1 MMNAMKKNSLLY
13 IMCALIGGSTLL
25 TSCSKDFL
33 DKKPS
38 GNYTAE
44 TFYSSDAAVRKGT
57 EPLYNRAW
65 FDFNRR
71 AIVGMGSYRANDAWN
86 PYVSAEFAKFQV
98 TALTED
104 MGLAWSAL
112 YNVITM
118 SNATLYNMENYCS
131 DAVSE
136 TTKKAAIGECYL
148 MRGWAYFYLLR
159 GWGANILFESN
170 QEMVDNPIRPL
181 NPESDVLKFI
191 IRDFRRAAENLPET
205 GVDHHPSK
213 YAAKAALAKALL
225 AQSGWD
231 NTTKGD
237 HDRNTSILAEV
248 KELCDEVINCGQYS
262 LMPNYEDLFK
272 AQNNDNSETILA
284 MRWAD
289 PNSGEW
295 GAMNALYS
303 DLAFAEV
310 SSVTVDGKS
319 KTEEAVNVWGGSLHA
334 SIDLIDLY
342 NEDPADSIRRDATFF
357 TPNEYYSYIKKNYE
371 DEWWTSLQERIKK
384 EKEDSAKLAGDESY
398 KYEYSK
404 RNGYVYQHNWMQLK
418 KGVLGVKSDVAPCG
432 LAQMA
437 SPLNT
442 YIQRLADVYLM
453 KAEAILGNAESTSD
467 AEALAAFNAV
477 RYRAKV
483 APYNSITFMDILRER
498 RIEFCMEYF
507 NWWDMVTYYRWK
519 PQTMLDFFNN
529 QQYRGWEIRE
539 GSILKNPDGTIS
551 YRAVFPGV
559 NNWYLFTDEGY
570 CMWNDCLRAGEN
582 DNTVVVTVEDGY
594 DYQATRKALLAAKGA
609 DYQPIVL
616 SEANVFMP
624 YPESDVIQNEYLKK
638 APEPYNFGEE

>member
-1 MMNAMKKNSLLY
+1 MKKINIY
-13 IMCALIGGSTLL
+13 IMCALAGVSLAVTG
-25 TSCSKDFL
+25 CKDDFL
-33 DKKPS
+33 DKKPT

-71 AIVGMGSYRANDAWN
+71 AIIGMGSYRANDAWN

-112 YNVITM
+112 YNVVTM
-118 SNATLYNMENYCS
+118 SNATLYNLEKYCT
-131 DAVSE
+131 DDVSE
-136 TTKKAAIGECYL
+136 ATKNAAMGECYL

-159 GWGANILFESN
+159 GWGANILFENN
-170 QEMVDNPIRPL
+170 QDMVDNPIRPL

-191 IRDFRRAAENLPET
+191 VRDFRKAADLLPET

-231 NTTKGD
+231 NTTKGNHSRD
-237 HDRNTSILAEV
+237 EATLREV
-248 KELCDEVINCGQYS
+248 VTLCDEVINCGQYS
-262 LMPNYEDLFK
+262 LMTEYEDLFK
-272 AQNNDNSETILA
+272 AQNNDNPETILA

-289 PNSGEW
+289 PNTGEW

-303 DLAFAEV
+303 DLAFPEV
-310 SSVTVDGKS
+310 TD
-319 KTEEAVNVWGGSLHA
+319 VNVWGGALHA
-334 SIDLIDLY
+334 SIDMIDLY

-357 TPNEYYSYIKKNYE
+357 TPNEYYKYIKAA
-371 DEWWTSLQERIKK
+371 D
-384 EKEDSAKLAGDESY
+384 G
-398 KYEYSK
+398 
-404 RNGYVYQHNWMQLK
+404 GYTYAHNWMQCK
-418 KGVLGVKSDVAPCG
+418 KGVLGTKADVAPCN
-432 LAQMA
+432 LAMMA

-453 KAEAILGNAESTSD
+453 KAEAILGNAQSTSD
-467 AEALAAFNAV
+467 GQALAAINAV
-477 RYRAKV
+477 RLRAKV
-483 APYNSITFMDILRER
+483 DPYTEVTFDKILRER

-507 NWWDMVTYYRWK
+507 NWWDMVTYYRWQ

-529 QQYRGWEIRE
+529 KQHRGWEMRE
-539 GSILKNPDGTIS
+539 GCVLKNVDGTIS
-551 YRAVFPGV
+551 YRAVFPGTS
-559 NNWYLFTDEGY
+559 NWYLFNEQGY
-570 CMWNDCLRAGEN
+570 CLWNDCLRAGEN
-582 DNTVVVTVEDGY
+582 DNTVVQPLTQDEYESLRD
-594 DYQATRKALLAAKGA
+594 KLLTDKGA
-609 DYQPIVL
+609 DYQPIKL
-616 SEANVFMP
+616 SDTNIFMP

-638 APEPYNFGEE
+638 EPEAYDFGE

>member
-1 MMNAMKKNSLLY
+1 
-13 IMCALIGGSTLL
+13 MCALAGVSLAVTG
-25 TSCSKDFL
+25 CKDDFL
-33 DKKPS
+33 DKKPT

-71 AIVGMGSYRANDAWN
+71 AIIGMGSYRANDAWN
-86 PYVSAEFAKFQV
+86 PYVSEEFAKFQV

-112 YNVITM
+112 YNVVTM
-118 SNATLYNMENYCS
+118 SNATLYNLEKYCT
-131 DAVSE
+131 DDVSE
-136 TTKKAAIGECYL
+136 ATKNAAMGECYL

-159 GWGANILFESN
+159 GWGANILFENN
-170 QEMVDNPIRPL
+170 QDMVDNPIRPL

-191 IRDFRRAAENLPET
+191 VRDFRKAADLLPET

-237 HDRNTSILAEV
+237 HSRDEATLREV
-248 KELCDEVINCGQYS
+248 VTLCDEVINCGQYS
-262 LMPNYEDLFK
+262 LMAEYEDLFK
-272 AQNNDNSETILA
+272 AQNNDNPETILA

-289 PNSGEW
+289 PNTGEW

-303 DLAFAEV
+303 DLAFPEV
-310 SSVTVDGKS
+310 TD
-319 KTEEAVNVWGGSLHA
+319 VNVWGGALHA
-334 SIDLIDLY
+334 SIDMIDLY

-357 TPNEYYSYIKKNYE
+357 TPNEYYKYIKAA
-371 DEWWTSLQERIKK
+371 D
-384 EKEDSAKLAGDESY
+384 G
-398 KYEYSK
+398 
-404 RNGYVYQHNWMQLK
+404 GYTYAHNWMQCK
-418 KGVLGVKSDVAPCG
+418 KGVLGTKADVAPCN
-432 LAQMA
+432 LAMMA

-453 KAEAILGNAESTSD
+453 KAEAILGNAQSTSD
-467 AEALAAFNAV
+467 GQALAAINAV
-477 RYRAKV
+477 RLRAKV
-483 APYNSITFMDILRER
+483 DPYTEVTFDKILRER

-529 QQYRGWEIRE
+529 KQHRGWEMRE
-539 GSILKNPDGTIS
+539 GCVLKNVDGTIS
-551 YRAVFPGV
+551 YRAVFPGTS
-559 NNWYLFTDEGY
+559 NWYLFNEQGY
-570 CMWNDCLRAGEN
+570 CLWNDCLRAGEN
-582 DNTVVVTVEDGY
+582 DNTVVQPLTHDEYESLRD
-594 DYQATRKALLAAKGA
+594 KLLTDKGA
-609 DYQPIVL
+609 DYQPIKL
-616 SEANVFMP
+616 SDTNIFMP

-638 APEPYNFGEE
+638 EPEAYDFGE

>member
-1 MMNAMKKNSLLY
+1 MKKINIY
-13 IMCALIGGSTLL
+13 IMCALAGLSLTL
-25 TSCSKDFL
+25 TGCKDDFL
-33 DKKPS
+33 DKKPT

-65 FDFNRR
+65 FNFNRR

-112 YNVITM
+112 YNVVTM
-118 SNATLYNMENYCS
+118 SNATLYNLERYCGS
-131 DAVSE
+131 SVSE
-136 TTKKAAIGECYL
+136 AVKNAAIGECYL

-159 GWGANILFESN
+159 GWGANILFEDN
-170 QEMVDNPIRPL
+170 QMMIDNPIRPL
-181 NPESDVLKFI
+181 NTEADVLKFI
-191 IRDFRRAAENLPET
+191 VRDFRRAIEMLPET

-213 YAAKAALAKALL
+213 YVAKAALAKALL

-237 HDRNTSILAEV
+237 HSRNTTMLNEV
-248 KELCDEVINCGQYS
+248 VQLCDEVINCGQFS

-272 AQNNDNSETILA
+272 AQYNDNSETLLA

-289 PNSGEW
+289 PNTGEW

-303 DLAFAEV
+303 DLAFPEV
-310 SSVTVDGKS
+310 TD
-319 KTEEAVNVWGGSLHA
+319 VNVWGGALHA
-334 SIDLIDLY
+334 SVDMIDLY

-357 TPNEYYSYIKKNYE
+357 TPNEYYSYIKAAE
-371 DEWWTSLQERIKK
+371 
-384 EKEDSAKLAGDESY
+384 G
-398 KYEYSK
+398 
-404 RNGYVYQHNWMQLK
+404 GYTYAHNWMQCK
-418 KGVLGVKSDVAPCG
+418 KGVLGTKADVAPCN

-437 SPLNT
+437 SPLYT

-453 KAEAILGNAESTSD
+453 KAEALLGNDDVTSNS
-467 AEALAAFNAV
+467 EALAAINAV
-477 RYRAKV
+477 RVRAKV
-483 APYNSITFMDILRER
+483 APYISITFEDILRER

-529 QQYRGWEIRE
+529 QQHRGWEIRE
-539 GSILKNPDGTIS
+539 GSVLKNDDGTIS
-551 YRAVFPGV
+551 YRAVFPGT
-559 NNWYLFTDEGY
+559 NNWYLMTDEGY
-570 CMWNDCLRAGEN
+570 CVWNDCLRAGEN
-582 DNTVVVTVEDGY
+582 DDTIVMTAADGY
-594 DYQATRKALLAAKGA
+594 DYVATRDALLSAKGA
-609 DYQPIVL
+609 DYQPVTL
-616 SEANVFMP
+616 SETNIFMP
-624 YPESDVIQNEYLKK
+624 YPESDVIQNHFLKE
-638 APEPYNFGEE
+638 EPQSYDFGE

>member
-1 MMNAMKKNSLLY
+1 
-13 IMCALIGGSTLL
+13 MCALAGVSLAVTG
-25 TSCSKDFL
+25 CKDDFL
-33 DKKPS
+33 DKKPT

-71 AIVGMGSYRANDAWN
+71 AIIGMGSYRANDAWN
-86 PYVSAEFAKFQV
+86 PYVSEEFAKFQV
-98 TALTED
+98 TALTKD

-112 YNVITM
+112 YNVVTM
-118 SNATLYNMENYCS
+118 SNATLYNLEKYCT
-131 DAVSE
+131 DDVSE
-136 TTKKAAIGECYL
+136 ATKNAAMGECYL

-159 GWGANILFESN
+159 GWGANILFENN
-170 QEMVDNPIRPL
+170 QDMVDNPIRPL

-191 IRDFRRAAENLPET
+191 VRDFRKAADLLPET

-237 HDRNTSILAEV
+237 HSRDEATLREV
-248 KELCDEVINCGQYS
+248 VTLCDEVINCGQYS
-262 LMPNYEDLFK
+262 LMAEYEDLFK
-272 AQNNDNSETILA
+272 AQNNDNPETILA

-289 PNSGEW
+289 PNTGEW

-303 DLAFAEV
+303 DLAFPEV
-310 SSVTVDGKS
+310 TD
-319 KTEEAVNVWGGSLHA
+319 VNVWGGALHA
-334 SIDLIDLY
+334 SIDMIDLY

-357 TPNEYYSYIKKNYE
+357 TPNEYYKYIKAA
-371 DEWWTSLQERIKK
+371 D
-384 EKEDSAKLAGDESY
+384 G
-398 KYEYSK
+398 
-404 RNGYVYQHNWMQLK
+404 GYTYAHNWMQCK
-418 KGVLGVKSDVAPCG
+418 KGVLGTKADVAPCN
-432 LAQMA
+432 LAMMA

-453 KAEAILGNAESTSD
+453 KAEAILGNAQSTSD
-467 AEALAAFNAV
+467 GQALAAINAV
-477 RYRAKV
+477 RLRAKV
-483 APYNSITFMDILRER
+483 DPYTEVTFDKILRER

-529 QQYRGWEIRE
+529 KQHRGWEMRE
-539 GSILKNPDGTIS
+539 GCVLKNVDGTIS
-551 YRAVFPGV
+551 YRAVFPGTS
-559 NNWYLFTDEGY
+559 NWYLFNEQGY
-570 CMWNDCLRAGEN
+570 CLWNDCLRAGEN
-582 DNTVVVTVEDGY
+582 DNTVVQPLTQDEYESLRD
-594 DYQATRKALLAAKGA
+594 KLLTDKGA
-609 DYQPIVL
+609 DYQPIKL
-616 SEANVFMP
+616 SDTNIFMP

-638 APEPYNFGEE
+638 EPEAYDFGE